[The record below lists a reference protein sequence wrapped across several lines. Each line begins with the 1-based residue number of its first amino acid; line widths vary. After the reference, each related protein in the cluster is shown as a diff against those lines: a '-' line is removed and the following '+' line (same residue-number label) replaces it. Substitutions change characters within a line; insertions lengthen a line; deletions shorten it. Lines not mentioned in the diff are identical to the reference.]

1 MIQVR
6 GIHKSFD
13 GNPVLKGIDMDLNE
27 CETTVILGPSGQGK
41 TVLIKTLVRLI
52 RPDAGRILFDG
63 EDIFTLPL
71 KRFRT
76 LQNSMAFVFQANAL
90 FDFLNVHDNLS
101 LFMRMHRRMSHAE
114 IESAVH
120 SAIQFVGL
128 GSSVLDKYPEE
139 LSGGMQKRVAI
150 ARAILKDPR
159 VIFYDEPTV
168 GLDEGNVKKV
178 IELIGRLKEQVC
190 ATSVIVTHDIPLMQQ
205 VADKV
210 ALLKQGE
217 IMFMGSRRDITS
229 EMLHTLYAMGEA
241 NEP

>member
-1 MIQVR
+1 
-6 GIHKSFD
+6 
-13 GNPVLKGIDMDLNE
+13 
-27 CETTVILGPSGQGK
+27 
-41 TVLIKTLVRLI
+41 
-52 RPDAGRILFDG
+52 
-63 EDIFTLPL
+63 
-71 KRFRT
+71 
-76 LQNSMAFVFQANAL
+76 
-90 FDFLNVHDNLS
+90 
-101 LFMRMHRRMSHAE
+101 MRMHRRMSHAE
-114 IESAVH
+114 IESAVK

-178 IELIGRLKEQVC
+178 IELIGRLKEEVC

-217 IMFMGSRRDITS
+217 IMFMGPRQDITS
-229 EMLHTLYAMGEA
+229 EMLHTLYVMGEA

>member
-6 GIHKSFD
+6 DIHKSFD
-13 GNPVLKGIDMDLNE
+13 GKPVLKGIDMDLNE

-52 RPDAGRILFDG
+52 RPDSGRVLFDG

-76 LQNSMAFVFQANAL
+76 MQNSMAFVFQANAL
-90 FDFLNVHDNLS
+90 FDFLNVRDNLS

-114 IESAVH
+114 IESAVK

-217 IMFMGSRRDITS
+217 IMFMGPRQDITS
-229 EMLHTLYAMGEA
+229 EMLHTLYVMGEA